1 MATLTLTTLDEQTL
15 LGVVRHL
22 PPERV
27 SEVIDF
33 ARYLQYR
40 GQSVV
45 EHTELGEHKSAERL
59 AEGDARWDALL
70 ATEKSQ
76 RLLEQMADEALAEVE
91 AGLAKSIAFT
101 KENP

>member
-1 MATLTLTTLDEQTL
+1 MTTLTPTTVEEQIL

-33 ARYLQYR
+33 ARFLQHR

-45 EHTELGEHKSAERL
+45 EYAELGEHRSVERL

-70 ATEKSQ
+70 ATEESQ
-76 RLLEQMADEALAEVE
+76 RLLEHMADEALAEIE
-91 AGLAKSIAFT
+91 AGLAESIVFT